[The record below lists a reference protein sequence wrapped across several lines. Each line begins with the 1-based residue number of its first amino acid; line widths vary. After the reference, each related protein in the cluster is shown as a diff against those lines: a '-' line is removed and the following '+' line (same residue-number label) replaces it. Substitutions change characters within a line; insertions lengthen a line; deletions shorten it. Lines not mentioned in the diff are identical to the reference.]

1 MNEQQWWY
9 NFIMENVFDQE
20 IVSPEVAK
28 EIIEGITSQETVD
41 ILTEND
47 YTKVD
52 ESEVDWTVL

>member
-52 ESEVDWTVL
+52 QSEVDWTVL